1 MPKGGIKFEGQV
13 LAPTKRDGRVR
24 SAISIPMILLI
35 ALLACLAFAG
45 GASRGDALG
54 QTLVRF
60 AAAVAMAGLILAG
73 RWPTLTM
80 HRWPV
85 AILLAMTALPLFQ
98 LIPLPPSIWSHLPG
112 HAIFLQ
118 AANISGEAQPWRPLA
133 LSPDA
138 AWNAF
143 FSLLVPSAALLLTA
157 ALTDVERTKFPFII
171 LVLSTISA
179 AVAVLS
185 LSGGRF
191 DNPLINE
198 TIGAAG
204 GVFANPNHQALLLA
218 IGIAAASTWAADQQK
233 AALWRLPVA
242 GGAAIWFLLMIIASG
257 SRTGLVL
264 GFLSLGISIIIARP
278 ALTALL
284 SPVPP
289 RLRWAIVIVG
299 VATIITLAVV
309 SFTSGRAVSFHRL
322 LTLSTGEDM
331 RSRALPIVLDMV
343 RTYMPLGS
351 GLGSFDPLFRMYE
364 PDALLKLTYF
374 NHAHNDYLEVALQS
388 GIFGIALIILIIGWG
403 IYAGIKAWR
412 SHPARPSQL
421 AARFA
426 TVAML
431 LIAIASGVDYPAR
444 TPIIMALIAI
454 VAILANPTSRP
465 TDGSSAL
472 RSKGDRI

>member
-1 MPKGGIKFEGQV
+1 M
-13 LAPTKRDGRVR
+13 
-24 SAISIPMILLI
+24 
-35 ALLACLAFAG
+35 
-45 GASRGDALG
+45 
-54 QTLVRF
+54 
-60 AAAVAMAGLILAG
+60 
-73 RWPTLTM
+73 
-80 HRWPV
+80 
-85 AILLAMTALPLFQ
+85 
-98 LIPLPPSIWSHLPG
+98 
-112 HAIFLQ
+112 
-118 AANISGEAQPWRPLA
+118 
-133 LSPDA
+133 
-138 AWNAF
+138 
-143 FSLLVPSAALLLTA
+143 
-157 ALTDVERTKFPFII
+157 
-171 LVLSTISA
+171 
-179 AVAVLS
+179 
-185 LSGGRF
+185 
-191 DNPLINE
+191 
-198 TIGAAG
+198 
-204 GVFANPNHQALLLA
+204 A

-264 GFLSLGISIIIARP
+264 GFLSLVISIIIARP

-299 VATIITLAVV
+299 VATIIALAVV

-472 RSKGDRI
+472 RSKGIAYSAPSQTDPHHACVKSLSPLSSC